1 MATIATRLS
10 NTGTLLVNGGFDENT
25 SIAPSNFRTTS
36 NTVFSNA
43 LDEVSLAAGSVS
55 FNGTN
60 QFLNINNTSLSNFST
75 NNFTVEGWVWL
86 DSTIITTRID
96 GAKTIAIFAGNT
108 IGFTLNIMGNA
119 SRPGIGFEIYQAS
132 PSIYIFNNAAP
143 FTLNEWNHFAFVR
156 SGTTFYGFVNGTRYT
171 IGTSSSVF
179 GGAGDIQICGDT
191 APSSY
196 QSFLKGY
203 LSNLCVNKGTALYT
217 TNFTPPTGI
226 LPAVANTSLLLNVT
240 DSTNFIKDNGP
251 NKFTVTN
258 NNSATFNTNGPFN
271 QGVTTIKQRQVT
283 DGTLEVYSN
292 FDEFT
297 GAPVVDDSLVLWL
310 DAAQTT
316 SYPGTGTTWTD
327 LSGKGNNGTLTS
339 GPTYNASNGGSIVF
353 DGTND
358 YVTASN
364 AVRIGGKNISCTVD
378 IAFYLPSGGG
388 GWLVTNER
396 ESNNNG
402 QGWYWCDN
410 TQLYFSQH
418 SRGFPPYEYKCTAS
432 GTGFSNIRI
441 NDWNIVSFSV
451 NVATTTMSCNFM
463 INGYSET
470 ITNNSLVFDGTEST
484 TDDNI
489 DIGRFR
495 NYVYGTTYT
504 NVRVAS
510 LRIHNRALATDEMTT
525 NFNALRRRYGI

>member
-1 MATIATRLS
+1 
-10 NTGTLLVNGGFDENT
+10 VN
-25 SIAPSNFRTTS
+25 
-36 NTVFSNA
+36 
-43 LDEVSLAAGSVS
+43 
-55 FNGTN
+55 
-60 QFLNINNTSLSNFST
+60 
-75 NNFTVEGWVWL
+75 
-86 DSTIITTRID
+86 
-96 GAKTIAIFAGNT
+96 
-108 IGFTLNIMGNA
+108 
-119 SRPGIGFEIYQAS
+119 
-132 PSIYIFNNAAP
+132 
-143 FTLNEWNHFAFVR
+143 
-156 SGTTFYGFVNGTRYT
+156 
-171 IGTSSSVF
+171 
-179 GGAGDIQICGDT
+179 
-191 APSSY
+191 
-196 QSFLKGY
+196 
-203 LSNLCVNKGTALYT
+203 
-217 TNFTPPTGI
+217 
-226 LPAVANTSLLLNVT
+226 
-240 DSTNFIKDNGP
+240 
-251 NKFTVTN
+251 
-258 NNSATFNTNGPFN
+258 
-271 QGVTTIKQRQVT
+271 TIKQRQIT

-297 GAPVVDDSLVLWL
+297 GAPVVDGSLVLWL
-310 DAAQTT
+310 DAGQTT

-339 GPTYNASNGGSIVF
+339 GPTYNATNGGSIVF

-364 AVRIGGKNISCTVD
+364 AVRIGGKNVSCTVD

-418 SRGFPPYEYKCTAS
+418 SSGNPPYEYKCTAS

-441 NDWNIVSFSV
+441 NGWNIVSFSV
-451 NVATTTMSCNFM
+451 NVGITSMSCNFM

-495 NYVYGTTYT
+495 NYIYGTTYA